1 MTKVQLTE
9 TGRAV
14 WADDDLARRWIAT
27 GYAVPFVTVVE
38 VTSRTTV
45 PQPVRM
51 PGVETR

>member
-9 TGRAV
+9 TGRVV
-14 WADDDLARRWIAT
+14 WADDDVARRWIAT

-38 VTSRTTV
+38 VTSRTTA
-45 PQPVRM
+45 PSPPRM